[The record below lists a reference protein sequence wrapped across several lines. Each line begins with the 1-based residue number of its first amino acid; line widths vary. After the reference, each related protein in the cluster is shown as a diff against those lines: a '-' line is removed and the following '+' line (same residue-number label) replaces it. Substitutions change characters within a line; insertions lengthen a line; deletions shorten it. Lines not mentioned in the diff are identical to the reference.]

1 MVLPCDK
8 FDRARIIVRRSN
20 ILTDSFHLL
29 RNGLDVTK
37 YLRVTFVNEPAVDE
51 GGPLR
56 EYFRLLL
63 SAIESNSSLLSGI
76 EFSRTPTHNVCE
88 LEKMSYFYIGVII
101 ALSLV
106 HGGPAPHFFSPAVAD
121 YIVYGVQKVHATIAD
136 IPSCNMQN
144 SIQKVMSMQL
154 NFLVLT
160 HAFSLVIW
168 LLAKF
173 AQQHRQKYNE
183 RVLTVI
189 IMYLCH
195 KTTFHLPIVLFS
207 L

>member
-88 LEKMSYFYIGVII
+88 LEKMSYFYIRVII

-160 HAFSLVIW
+160 HAFSPVTW

-173 AQQHRQKYNE
+173 AQQHRQ
-183 RVLTVI
+183 
-189 IMYLCH
+189 
-195 KTTFHLPIVLFS
+195 
-207 L
+207 

>member
-76 EFSRTPTHNVCE
+76 EFSCTPTHNVCE

-121 YIVYGVQKVHATIAD
+121 YTVYGVQKVRATIAD

-144 SIQKVMSMQL
+144 SIQKVMSIC
-154 NFLVLT
+154 
-160 HAFSLVIW
+160 S
-168 LLAKF
+168 
-173 AQQHRQKYNE
+173 
-183 RVLTVI
+183 
-189 IMYLCH
+189 
-195 KTTFHLPIVLFS
+195 
-207 L
+207 